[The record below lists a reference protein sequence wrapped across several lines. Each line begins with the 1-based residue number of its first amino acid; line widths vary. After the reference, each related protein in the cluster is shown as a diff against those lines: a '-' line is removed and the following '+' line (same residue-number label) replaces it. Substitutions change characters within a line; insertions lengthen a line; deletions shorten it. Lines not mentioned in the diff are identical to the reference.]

1 MKKGL
6 LTTMFVL
13 ICSLFLFD
21 TFLCAQALKIGVFD
35 VQKVMRESKKI
46 DGYRQELAKNIETKA
61 KPLRD
66 KESTARLIEEKL
78 IKEGGKITPAERR
91 GLEEKL
97 ANETK
102 EVRRMKEDLEIEI
115 RKMDSELT
123 QKALRDMGIVIKN
136 IADKEHYT
144 IIFEKSAAGI
154 VHFIDSM
161 DLTNKIISEI
171 K

>member
-1 MKKGL
+1 MKKV
-6 LTTMFVL
+6 TVIAFL
-13 ICSLFLFD
+13 ICSVIAFHSSHLH
-21 TFLCAQALKIGVFD
+21 AQALKIGVFD

-46 DGYRQELAKNIETKA
+46 DGYRQEFTKNIETKA

-66 KESTARLIEEKL
+66 KESTAKLIEEKL
-78 IKEGGKITPAERR
+78 IKEGGKITPSERR

-123 QKALRDMGIVIKN
+123 QKALRDIGIVIKN
-136 IADKEHYT
+136 IADKERYT

-161 DLTNKIISEI
+161 DITHKIISEI

>member
-1 MKKGL
+1 MKKV
-6 LTTMFVL
+6 TVIAFL
-13 ICSLFLFD
+13 ICSVIAFYSSHLN
-21 TFLCAQALKIGVFD
+21 AQVLKIGVFD
-35 VQKVMRESKKI
+35 IQRIIRESKTI
-46 DGYRQELAKNIETKA
+46 QGYRQELAKNIETKA

-66 KESTARLIEEKL
+66 KESTAKLIEEKL
-78 IKEGGKITPAERR
+78 IKEGGKITPSERR

-123 QKALRDMGIVIKN
+123 QKALRDIGIVIKN